1 MTPEKIGTWFIP
13 ATTVQD
19 GATCTSHVLRIY
31 PRQKMM
37 TIAWYAQGVRV
48 LDLKGLATAEPSPVP
63 AIGEGIGMREVGH
76 YVLPDSDTWSFKTNR
91 IKRDGSFFGYGNDL
105 VRGFD
110 VYHFKGLKRDV
121 PPMTPKDLTPRAE
134 STSSRML
141 LPAAVLLPAVLL
153 AAFLRRRTAA
163 PDGQK
168 VCSGPGK
175 VPDRTSSA

>member
-1 MTPEKIGTWFIP
+1 VSSALAGACTSTTSPGSATWFIP

-31 PRQKMM
+31 PRQKLI

-48 LDLKGLATAEPSPVP
+48 IDIKGLATAKPSPVP
-63 AIGEGIGMREVGH
+63 ALGEGVGMREVGH

-91 IKRDGSFFGYGNDL
+91 ISRDGSFFGYGNDL

-110 VYHFKGLKRDV
+110 VYHFNGLKRDV
-121 PPMTPKDLTPRAE
+121 PALMPKDLGPPAE

-141 LPAAVLLPAVLL
+141 LPVAVLLPSIML
-153 AAFLRRRTAA
+153 AAFLRRRTRR
-163 PDGQK
+163 Q
-168 VCSGPGK
+168 
-175 VPDRTSSA
+175 R